1 MKKNYILFLA
11 ASTAIGASAAVFSTG
26 GTGKTFTFKQLSK
39 VDTTGITKVG
49 GAYVV
54 ANDFTVSENDTLK
67 LENNDTVKLAN
78 KVSIIIAGTG
88 LLNPSDTAYVT
99 KASDTDL
106 PKGFKFMGKG
116 VTARLK
122 NVTFDYVGVSFF
134 SEDGKGNLQAD
145 NCTWRYYNGKLSSS
159 AAINFSNQSD
169 GNVIKNCYFLQNT
182 VGAVAS
188 GSNTPVG
195 LDFTNNYLWH
205 NTTDNK
211 NRPQINLTTGANHA
225 LNIVGNKVIGGKFTM
240 VGGISVSNMLNMSN
254 TGSVTVKDNIVEDNR
269 YGITFLGNMNVEVL
283 NNTIRNNKYET
294 NANNG
299 GSGISVYSNG
309 QKTVVT
315 GNLIEGNL
323 WGATIINKCKNV
335 NFGKTD
341 NAAAD
346 DYNPG
351 LNVFKDN
358 GNNGVLYDLYNN
370 TTETVYAQGNTWNVA
385 VQDSASI
392 EQVIFHKV
400 DNEALGLVI
409 FMPSKSTGVDGV
421 AATTTAAAYAAATE
435 AITSPEPAQVA
446 VFTPAGAL
454 VAKSGNAVTEF
465 SVAGL
470 APGFYIAR
478 VGNASVKFQKK

>member
-26 GTGKTFTFKQLSK
+26 GTGKTFTFKQLSE

-67 LENNDTVKLAN
+67 LENNDTVKLTN

-106 PKGFKFMGKG
+106 PKGFRFMGKG

-211 NRPQINLTTGANHA
+211 NRPQINLTTGANHV

-240 VGGISVSNMLNMSN
+240 VGGISVSNMLNLSN

-335 NFGKTD
+335 NY
-341 NAAAD
+341 
-346 DYNPG
+346 YNSPYC
-351 LNVFKDN
+351 LQN
-358 GNNGVLYDLYNN
+358 G
-370 TTETVYAQGNTWNVA
+370 
-385 VQDSASI
+385 
-392 EQVIFHKV
+392 
-400 DNEALGLVI
+400 
-409 FMPSKSTGVDGV
+409 
-421 AATTTAAAYAAATE
+421 
-435 AITSPEPAQVA
+435 
-446 VFTPAGAL
+446 
-454 VAKSGNAVTEF
+454 
-465 SVAGL
+465 
-470 APGFYIAR
+470 
-478 VGNASVKFQKK
+478 